1 MDAPQWATITLD
13 EVRTPIEGEL
23 PCGESLRYEGTHDR
37 INDARKADTTHLP
50 RGVWERSLKVADW
63 KLAESICVEA
73 LREQSKDLQV
83 TMWLVEAWIQRYGMA
98 GLRYGLD
105 VVLAL
110 CETFWTEGLHPD
122 IRGDDIDYRIAPLIW
137 LNETLTTTVKRIALT
152 APRDQD
158 IPICSAMEW
167 EVVLRLEKMEAL
179 QPEAYETAAEG
190 KVTREIFLASAK
202 DTPHPTLFHILDEL
216 EGAQTTLAALDAFL
230 DEHCGYDGP
239 SVGRLKDVLAE
250 SLHVMGELVL
260 PAIGVVRP
268 SAAVAGGTNGEGD
281 GELSDGLEDDDGTA
295 MGPEVEGQMDSES
308 PGLQRPAAIRSRQQA
323 YELLNEIA
331 EFLSK
336 VEPHSP
342 TPYLVRRA
350 VSWGD
355 KSLIELL
362 EEFVS
367 DPNELHAV
375 YSLLGLGPNR

>member
-1 MDAPQWATITLD
+1 VDAPQWATITLD

-23 PCGESLRYEGTHDR
+23 RCGESLRYEGTHDR

-63 KLAESICVEA
+63 KLAETICVDA
-73 LREQSKDLQV
+73 LRGHSKDLQV
-83 TMWLVEAWIQRYGMA
+83 TMWLIEAWIQRHGMS

-105 VVLAL
+105 VALAL
-110 CETFWTEGLHPD
+110 CETFWSEGLHPD
-122 IRGDDIDYRIAPLIW
+122 IRDDDIDYRIAPLIW

-152 APRDQD
+152 EPRDQD
-158 IPICSAMEW
+158 IPVCSSMEW

-179 QPEAYETAAEG
+179 QPEAYETAVDG
-190 KVTREIFLASAK
+190 KVTREIFMASAK
-202 DTPHPTLFHILDEL
+202 DTPHPVLFHILDEL
-216 EGAQTTLAALDAFL
+216 EGAQTTLNELDAFL
-230 DEHCGYDGP
+230 DKHCGYDGP

-250 SLHVMGELVL
+250 SLHVMGELIL
-260 PAIGVVRP
+260 PALGVVRP
-268 SAAVAGGTNGEGD
+268 TLAGAS
-281 GELSDGLEDDDGTA
+281 SDGYDEHSDEIADSDGAAT
-295 MGPEVEGQMDSES
+295 GPEAEGQMDTDSQ
-308 PGLQRPAAIRSRQQA
+308 GLVRPVAIRSRDQA
-323 YELLNEIA
+323 YELLSDIA
-331 EFLSK
+331 DFLSR

>member
-1 MDAPQWATITLD
+1 VDAPEWATITLD
-13 EVRTPIEGEL
+13 EIRTPIDGEL

-63 KLAESICVEA
+63 KLAEAICVEA
-73 LREQSKDLQV
+73 LREHSKDLQV
-83 TMWLVEAWIQRYGMA
+83 TMWLMEAWINRYGMA
-98 GLRYGLD
+98 GLRYGLE
-105 VVLAL
+105 VSLAL
-110 CETFWTEGLHPD
+110 CETFWSEGLHPD
-122 IRGDDIDYRIAPLIW
+122 IRDEDIDYRIAPLIW
-137 LNETLTTTVKRIALT
+137 LNETLTTTVKGIALT

-158 IPICSAMEW
+158 IPICSGMEW

-179 QPEAYETAAEG
+179 QPEAYESAADG
-190 KVTREIFLASAK
+190 KVTREIFMASAK
-202 DTPHPTLFHILDEL
+202 DTPQPTLFHILDEL
-216 EGAQTTLAALDAFL
+216 EGAQATLNTLDAFL
-230 DEHCGYDGP
+230 DKHCGYDGP
-239 SVGRLKDVLAE
+239 SVGRLKDVLTE

-268 SAAVAGGTNGEGD
+268 SAAGTPGEGD
-281 GELSDGLEDDDGTA
+281 NGLSDDLADNDGTA
-295 MGPEVEGQMDSES
+295 TGSDAEGQMDSDS
-308 PGLQRPAAIRSRQQA
+308 RGLVRPGAIRSREQA
-323 YELLNEIA
+323 YELLNDIA
-331 EFLSK
+331 EFLSRI
-336 VEPHSP
+336 EPHSP

-375 YSLLGLGPNR
+375 YSLLGLGPKG